1 MQKNACVVISCD
13 ESSGTAAGLGPIN
26 DLTEKR
32 KMGWIALKM
41 LTGDRSKYL
50 AIIFG
55 ITFSCVLIAE
65 QSAMFCGIMMRTT
78 SQIQDVHDADI
89 WVMNPNARYIDDLK
103 AIADTAHLRVK
114 GVPGVAWA
122 VPFYKGAGQVQL
134 PNGNYRG
141 AMLFG
146 IDDAT
151 LVGGPQQMIL
161 GKLGDLQLPD
171 AVIMDEA
178 GYHLLWPGAP
188 LILGKTFEMN
198 DRRAVIVGF
207 FKGSLTFSTQPILFT
222 RFSQA
227 TMFVPQNRRMLS
239 FVLAKSVEGENPVIV
254 AKQIQDQTRLKALTR
269 DQFSW
274 MTILYYLEHTG
285 IPVNFG
291 TTVLLGFVVGC
302 AIAGQTFYLFT
313 IENLRQFGT
322 LKAMGMR
329 DSTIVKMIFLQA
341 MMVGSIGYCLGIGLA
356 TLIGIAMHAIRPII
370 SFFLPWQV
378 LALTAV
384 AVLVIVLIAS
394 LICIRR
400 VVVLEPAIVF
410 QS

>member
-1 MQKNACVVISCD
+1 M
-13 ESSGTAAGLGPIN
+13 
-26 DLTEKR
+26 
-32 KMGWIALKM
+32 
-41 LTGDRSKYL
+41 
-50 AIIFG
+50 
-55 ITFSCVLIAE
+55 
-65 QSAMFCGIMMRTT
+65 
-78 SQIQDVHDADI
+78 
-89 WVMNPNARYIDDLK
+89 
-103 AIADTAHLRVK
+103 
-114 GVPGVAWA
+114 
-122 VPFYKGAGQVQL
+122 
-134 PNGNYRG
+134 
-141 AMLFG
+141 
-146 IDDAT
+146 
-151 LVGGPQQMIL
+151 
-161 GKLGDLQLPD
+161 
-171 AVIMDEA
+171 
-178 GYHLLWPGAP
+178 
-188 LILGKTFEMN
+188 GKTFEMN
-198 DRRAVIVGF
+198 DRRAVIAGF

-356 TLIGIAMHAIRPII
+356 TLMGIAMHAIRPII